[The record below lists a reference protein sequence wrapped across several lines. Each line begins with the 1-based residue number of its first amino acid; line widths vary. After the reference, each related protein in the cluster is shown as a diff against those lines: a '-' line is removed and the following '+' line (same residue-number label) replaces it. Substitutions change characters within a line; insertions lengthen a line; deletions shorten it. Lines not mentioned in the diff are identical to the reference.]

1 MQMMPSL
8 QVKQKQAL
16 VMTPQLQQAI
26 KLLQMTNLDI
36 ANFLQEQ
43 AMENPFIEVENGT
56 DHTPR
61 PILAWRRAPRRQRRW
76 LPRTLTARPLIWTA
90 TWPQVAPYPMT
101 RHRMPMSRTGWLGRS

>member
-36 ANFLQEQ
+36 CNFLQEQ
-43 AMENPFIEVENGT
+43 ALENPFIEVENGT
-56 DHTPR
+56 DHASASDLTP
-61 PILAWRRAPRRQRRW
+61 PATPAAAQTPWPRRASLREAEQ
-76 LPRTLTARPLIWTA
+76 A
-90 TWPQVAPYPMT
+90 
-101 RHRMPMSRTGWLGRS
+101 